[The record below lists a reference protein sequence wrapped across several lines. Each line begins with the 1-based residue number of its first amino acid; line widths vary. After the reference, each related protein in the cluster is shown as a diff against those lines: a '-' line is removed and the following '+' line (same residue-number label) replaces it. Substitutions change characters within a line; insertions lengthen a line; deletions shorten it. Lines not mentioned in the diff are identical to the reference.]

1 MGREGGREGAQEA
14 QKERGGGGLDGFH
27 RKHEKFCE
35 ERPHR
40 DKLTCTPPSML
51 LDAIQRV

>member
-1 MGREGGREGAQEA
+1 MGREGAQEA
-14 QKERGGGGLDGFH
+14 QKEREREKRKLDGCH

-40 DKLTCTPPSML
+40 DKLTCPAPFML
-51 LDAIQRV
+51 LDAVQQV